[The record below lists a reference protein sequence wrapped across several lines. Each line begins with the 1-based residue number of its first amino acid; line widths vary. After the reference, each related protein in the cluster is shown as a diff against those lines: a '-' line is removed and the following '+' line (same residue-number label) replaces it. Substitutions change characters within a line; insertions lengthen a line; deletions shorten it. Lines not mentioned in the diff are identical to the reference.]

1 MGDAPKYSF
10 GHRPI
15 TLEEATPGPLDY
27 KLLKMKA
34 DEPRAP
40 SFKIG
45 LKAKDSFYTVNDFP
59 SAASYYPKLE
69 SSGKTVTLKGAK
81 NDQKILVG
89 PGNYNFSK
97 VRQIISFP
105 QCPMLLNAL
114 CGQGM

>member
-27 KLLKMKA
+27 TLLKMKA

-45 LKAKDSFYTVNDFP
+45 LKAKDSIYTVNDFP

-69 SSGKTVTLKGAK
+69 NTGKTVTLKGAK
-81 NDQKILVG
+81 NDQKNSIG
-89 PGNYNFSK
+89 PGKFYINK
-97 VRQIISFP
+97 QALQIISFP
-105 QCPMLLNAL
+105 QCLRPPNAL
-114 CGQGM
+114 